1 MVLGGEVSL
10 GLALRLGGAGGAG
23 PVAVGDGR
31 VAEDRAVLLAN
42 AKAEGGCGRR
52 HLVKGGRDGKVAPG
66 VQDGQDRAA
75 ELAHVARAHVGAA
88 GRGQHGD
95 DGGRL
100 AGKLLVRALRP
111 GSVHHVAG
119 VAGEQHAD
127 LWREAHVK
135 AACRVCR
142 DGAGGPGRADGDL
155 KVVATDVE
163 EAVGELDLDALPL
176 EDVQHADGVGIRE
189 GKRPGGGLRAH
200 SVEGTAQVEGHLR
213 LHDLRDQAGKP
224 PGGLVK
230 GRGHVNDREPLPVGD
245 LGPLAAGLGKRGD
258 ALDHVGGRTA
268 RDGEFEQEVLLA
280 RAAARKA
287 EGGLQA
293 RELAA
298 GGAERAGGRGL
309 VKALP
314 RGPAEKYAHA
324 LARGPLDRCPDAC
337 MRLWSVGAAG
347 ASGIACKP
355 RGGVGAL
362 PCGYVPKR
370 DERKGNLVLAH
381 AGVTGGRRTGAG
393 VVEDLPSRDVQVDGH
408 GVVGAVGALDAADQ
422 PDGRAHGAG
431 ALGHG
436 EHVFPA
442 GEPHG
447 PRVRGV

>member
-1 MVLGGEVSL
+1 M
-10 GLALRLGGAGGAG
+10 
-23 PVAVGDGR
+23 
-31 VAEDRAVLLAN
+31 
-42 AKAEGGCGRR
+42 
-52 HLVKGGRDGKVAPG
+52 
-66 VQDGQDRAA
+66 
-75 ELAHVARAHVGAA
+75 GAA

-95 DGGRL
+95 DRGRF

-111 GSVHHVAG
+111 GGVHHVAG
-119 VAGEQHAD
+119 VTGEQHAD

-135 AACRVCR
+135 AARRVCR
-142 DGAGGPGRADGDL
+142 DGAGGPGRADRNL
-155 KVVATDVE
+155 KVVAADVE

-176 EDVQHADGVGIRE
+176 KYVKHADGIGVRE
-189 GKRPGGGLRAH
+189 GKRPGGGLRAQG
-200 SVEGTAQVEGHLR
+200 VEGAAQVEGHLR
-213 LHDLRDQAGKP
+213 LHDLRDQVGKP

-230 GRGHVNDREPLPVGD
+230 GRGHVDDREPLPVGD

-258 ALDHVGGRTA
+258 ALDHVGGRPT
-268 RDGEFEQEVLLA
+268 RDGELEQEVLLA
-280 RAAARKA
+280 RAEARKA
-287 EGGLQA
+287 ERGHQA

-314 RGPAEKYAHA
+314 RGPAEKDAHA
-324 LARGPLDRCPDAC
+324 LARGPLDRGPAAC

-355 RGGVGAL
+355 RDGDGAL
-362 PCGYVPKR
+362 PCGYAPKR
-370 DERKGNLVLAH
+370 DERQGNLVLAH
-381 AGVTGGRRTGAG
+381 AEVAGGRRAGAG

-408 GVVGAVGALDAADQ
+408 GVVGAVGALDAAGQ

-436 EHVFPA
+436 EHAFPA